1 MYKIAVLGGADTV
14 LGFRALGLETHPVGS
29 PDEAKRVM
37 HQLTTECQD
46 VAIIYVEETFASAL
60 SDEIDKCK
68 NNVRPAVILIPGRD
82 GSTGQG
88 LTALHEA
95 VKRAIG
101 TDIL

>member
-1 MYKIAVLGGADTV
+1 MYKIAVMGGADTV
-14 LGFRALGLETHPVGS
+14 LGFRALGLETYPVGGA
-29 PDEAKRVM
+29 DEARRVL
-37 HQLTTECQD
+37 HNLTTECPD
-46 VAIIYVEETFASAL
+46 VAIIYIEETLAAGL
-60 SDEIDKCK
+60 TAEIDKFK
-68 NNVRPAVILIPGRD
+68 NSARPAIILIPGRE